1 MIPSSDYLAR
11 VTAAIRRAAR
21 VPLPPTLEEGHS
33 FISDLGFDSMTMALL
48 SLGLEEEFGFPIM
61 LDGWLRSQPD
71 PEALTIGALCDFLRS
86 SLEGHERE
94 AV

>member
-1 MIPSSDYLAR
+1 MSPSSDYLAR
-11 VTAAIRRAAR
+11 VSAAIRRAAR
-21 VPLPPTLEEGHS
+21 VPLPEVLNESHS
-33 FISDLGFDSMTMALL
+33 FISNLGFDSMTMALL

-86 SLEGHERE
+86 RLEGHER
-94 AV
+94 AAI